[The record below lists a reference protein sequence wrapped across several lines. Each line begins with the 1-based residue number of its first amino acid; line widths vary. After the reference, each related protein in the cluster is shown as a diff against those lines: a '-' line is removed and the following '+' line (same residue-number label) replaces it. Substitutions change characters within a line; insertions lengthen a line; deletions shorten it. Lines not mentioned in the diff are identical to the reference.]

1 MYLCTRQIDI
11 NARFGLLRIAFL
23 SLVTT
28 IITFLIAYEILY
40 FFSNTKLTDQYFL
53 VFLVLVVILYPIHKA
68 IHLVFLF
75 PYYKSFKKYKLVRHK
90 SVPFYNTYVNTPVNK
105 YYFCFDLITPVI
117 IITSICAYASIQ
129 FPQFGHYFMFILA
142 LNMGY
147 SVMDFLYL
155 KIILFSNEG
164 SYIEEHQTG
173 INILNKVDTKYE
185 Q

>member
-1 MYLCTRQIDI
+1 
-11 NARFGLLRIAFL
+11 
-23 SLVTT
+23 
-28 IITFLIAYEILY
+28 
-40 FFSNTKLTDQYFL
+40 
-53 VFLVLVVILYPIHKA
+53 
-68 IHLVFLF
+68 
-75 PYYKSFKKYKLVRHK
+75 
-90 SVPFYNTYVNTPVNK
+90 
-105 YYFCFDLITPVI
+105 
-117 IITSICAYASIQ
+117 
-129 FPQFGHYFMFILA
+129 MFILA